1 MCQAL
6 LVADSGSG
14 ISAVLDGAGFIF
26 INVDLTVALTR
37 DPAGDWLLLEAETR
51 TGSDG
56 TGLAT
61 HRPVGHHRRMRHRPA
76 DPARRPGLTPQRAGY
91 FRDTVPRPRAPHPSG
106 IARGMTSDLPIC
118 RTCGVQY
125 ATPREDCPICL
136 DERQYVGWGG
146 QQWTTMAELAARHR
160 TELREEEP
168 DLIGVGVEPSFAI
181 GQRALLVRTPHGNVL
196 WDCISVLDDAG
207 RERIA
212 ELGGI
217 AAICISHPHFYGA
230 NVEIA
235 DAFGARILLPHADK
249 EWIQRP
255 SPRIELFDEQA
266 EPVPGLTVARIGGHF
281 DGAAVLHW
289 PAGSDGRGALL
300 TGDTIT
306 VVPDRRFVSFMWSY
320 PNLIPLDEATVQ
332 DIARRVERFAF
343 DRIYGGWWGRIVV
356 ADGPAAIRR
365 SADRYVARLHGERP

>member
-1 MCQAL
+1 M
-6 LVADSGSG
+6 S
-14 ISAVLDGAGFIF
+14 
-26 INVDLTVALTR
+26 
-37 DPAGDWLLLEAETR
+37 
-51 TGSDG
+51 
-56 TGLAT
+56 
-61 HRPVGHHRRMRHRPA
+61 
-76 DPARRPGLTPQRAGY
+76 
-91 FRDTVPRPRAPHPSG
+91 
-106 IARGMTSDLPIC
+106 SDLPVC

-125 ATPREDCPICL
+125 PAPREDCPICL

-168 DLIGVGVEPSFAI
+168 GLIGVGVEPSFAI
-181 GQRALLVRTPHGNVL
+181 GQRALLVCTPQGNVL
-196 WDCISVLDDAG
+196 WDCVSVLDDAG

-235 DAFGARILLPHADK
+235 DEFGARILLPHADK

-289 PAGSDGRGALL
+289 PAGSGGRGALL

-320 PNLIPLDEATVQ
+320 PNLIPLDEGTVQ

>member
-1 MCQAL
+1 MR
-6 LVADSGSG
+6 
-14 ISAVLDGAGFIF
+14 GA
-26 INVDLTVALTR
+26 
-37 DPAGDWLLLEAETR
+37 
-51 TGSDG
+51 
-56 TGLAT
+56 
-61 HRPVGHHRRMRHRPA
+61 
-76 DPARRPGLTPQRAGY
+76 
-91 FRDTVPRPRAPHPSG
+91 VPRHSGAPAS
-106 IARGMTSDLPIC
+106 
-118 RTCGVQY
+118 
-125 ATPREDCPICL
+125 CPICL

-146 QQWTTMAELAARHR
+146 QQWTTMAELASRHR

-289 PAGSDGRGALL
+289 PPGPMAAARCSPGTRSQSCRTAGS
-300 TGDTIT
+300 
-306 VVPDRRFVSFMWSY
+306 
-320 PNLIPLDEATVQ
+320 
-332 DIARRVERFAF
+332 
-343 DRIYGGWWGRIVV
+343 
-356 ADGPAAIRR
+356 
-365 SADRYVARLHGERP
+365 

>member
-1 MCQAL
+1 
-6 LVADSGSG
+6 
-14 ISAVLDGAGFIF
+14 
-26 INVDLTVALTR
+26 
-37 DPAGDWLLLEAETR
+37 
-51 TGSDG
+51 
-56 TGLAT
+56 
-61 HRPVGHHRRMRHRPA
+61 
-76 DPARRPGLTPQRAGY
+76 
-91 FRDTVPRPRAPHPSG
+91 
-106 IARGMTSDLPIC
+106 
-118 RTCGVQY
+118 
-125 ATPREDCPICL
+125 
-136 DERQYVGWGG
+136 
-146 QQWTTMAELAARHR
+146 
-160 TELREEEP
+160 
-168 DLIGVGVEPSFAI
+168 
-181 GQRALLVRTPHGNVL
+181 VL

-289 PAGSDGRGALL
+289 PAGSGGRGALL

-320 PNLIPLDEATVQ
+320 PNLIPLDEDTVQ

>member
-1 MCQAL
+1 M
-6 LVADSGSG
+6 S
-14 ISAVLDGAGFIF
+14 
-26 INVDLTVALTR
+26 
-37 DPAGDWLLLEAETR
+37 
-51 TGSDG
+51 
-56 TGLAT
+56 
-61 HRPVGHHRRMRHRPA
+61 
-76 DPARRPGLTPQRAGY
+76 
-91 FRDTVPRPRAPHPSG
+91 
-106 IARGMTSDLPIC
+106 SDLPVC

-125 ATPREDCPICL
+125 PAPREDCPICL

-181 GQRALLVRTPHGNVL
+181 GQRALLVRTPNGNVL

-217 AAICISHPHFYGA
+217 AAICISQPHFYGA

-266 EPVPGLTVARIGGHF
+266 EPVPGLTVARTVKVPLGKRERVCSTSL
-281 DGAAVLHW
+281 AA
-289 PAGSDGRGALL
+289 S
-300 TGDTIT
+300 
-306 VVPDRRFVSFMWSY
+306 
-320 PNLIPLDEATVQ
+320 
-332 DIARRVERFAF
+332 
-343 DRIYGGWWGRIVV
+343 
-356 ADGPAAIRR
+356 
-365 SADRYVARLHGERP
+365 